1 MGGYTHF
8 QLRRCLIQLTT
19 PVCGLALLMFLYG
32 AMKRPSRLM
41 VARDVKV
48 QEHSAAVNFVLA
60 FAAGYNESQIKALVL
75 TFQKWNPFAR
85 LIIFTD
91 SVTLLASGMPCPNPA
106 SLHLVD
112 ISSVDIGQNIPGDP
126 VIRRFAVYK
135 AWLANEGYSKFGF
148 LPGKCFHVDA
158 RDTFFQGDVFEPMA
172 YDGLYI
178 FEESV
183 SLRNEPHYNQPW
195 IKDCY
200 GNDVLQQML
209 VSDVFVLNAGI
220 VGASNITYF
229 TSFLDS
235 MVEVLSTK
243 HCNDQGVF
251 NYLAHLVLPQ
261 RMQVH
266 FMGMTTDSWVA
277 HALTSYNPSN
287 LAAHPNTHLAPME
300 GVTIDALGRIVGPHG
315 ILYAIVHQA
324 DRFSRIW
331 ALRFQDQATL
341 LDQSATMSTQN
352 PARYPILPLRK
363 FVFVQDQ

>member
-1 MGGYTHF
+1 VYG
-8 QLRRCLIQLTT
+8 LTL
-19 PVCGLALLMFLYG
+19 VIVIYG
-32 AMKRPSRLM
+32 AMQTPSNLSITR
-41 VARDVKV
+41 RNGKV
-48 QEHSAAVNFVLA
+48 QERSGTVNLVLA
-60 FAAGYNESQIKALVL
+60 FAAGYNQSQIKALVL
-75 TFQKWNPFAR
+75 TFQKWNPLAR

-106 SLHLVD
+106 SLHFVD
-112 ISSVDIGQNIPGDP
+112 ISSVDIGQNIPSNP

-135 AWLANEGYSKFGF
+135 AWLTNEGYSKFGF

-195 IKDCY
+195 IKECY
-200 GNDVLQQML
+200 GNDILQQML
-209 VSDVFVLNAGI
+209 VSDFFVLNAGI
-220 VGASNITYF
+220 VGASNVTYF
-229 TSFLDS
+229 VSFLDS
-235 MVEVLSTK
+235 MVDVLSTK
-243 HCNDQGVF
+243 HCNDQGLF
-251 NYLAHLVLPQ
+251 NYLAHFVLPQ
-261 RMQVH
+261 RMPVH
-266 FMGMTTDSWVA
+266 VMGMTTDSWVA

-287 LAAHPNTHLAPME
+287 PAAHPNTHLAPME

-324 DRFSRIW
+324 DRFSRMW
-331 ALRFQDQATL
+331 ELRFQDQAML
-341 LDQSATMSTQN
+341 SDQSATLSTQN
-352 PARYPILPLRK
+352 PARHPIPPLRK